1 MNLRVMRNILCPM
14 KPNNT
19 IQASFLWGCL
29 LLSLLF
35 LVSAGC
41 GVKAPPVAPDA
52 RPLAIATFE
61 HTLENGKLTLS
72 WGLAPGSPT
81 PQSYTFY
88 RSQVSLADKPC
99 EGCPL
104 VFKRLMTVPADG
116 RADGVETVTLEPGYR
131 YGFKMTA
138 TDANGLEGPDSDTV
152 SFSY

>member
-1 MNLRVMRNILCPM
+1 
-14 KPNNT
+14 
-19 IQASFLWGCL
+19 

-52 RPLAIATFE
+52 RPPVVATLT
-61 HTLENGKLTLS
+61 HTLENGTLVLS
-72 WGLAPGSPT
+72 WALSGGSPT

-88 RSQVSLADKPC
+88 RSRVSLADKPC

-104 VFKRLMTVPADG
+104 VFKRLMTIPADG
-116 RADGVETVTLEPGYR
+116 RENGVETVSVEQGYR

-138 TDANGLEGPDSDTV
+138 TDANGLEGPDSNTV

>member
-1 MNLRVMRNILCPM
+1 MNLRMMRNSLYPM

-19 IQASFLWGCL
+19 IQASFLWGSL
-29 LLSLLF
+29 LLSLL
-35 LVSAGC
+35 LLAPTGC

-52 RPLAIATFE
+52 KPPVVTTFT
-61 HTLENGKLTLS
+61 HTLENGTLTLT
-72 WGLAPGSPT
+72 WRLAADSPT
-81 PQSYTFY
+81 PQSYTVY

-104 VFKRLMTVPADG
+104 VFKRLMTIPADG
-116 RADGVETVTLEPGYR
+116 REDGVETVSVEPGYR

-138 TDANGLEGPDSDTV
+138 TDANGLEGPDSRIV